1 MIAARNPGAGDIAKR
16 ICHVSVTGMAVN
28 SRRRSTL
35 HSWTANA
42 ETAKR
47 LSRFHPEVRVV
58 IPPEARVVEG
68 VDLLGAEVG
77 GSMSADMGGWVARTL
92 TLAKRGRRR

>member
-58 IPPEARVVEG
+58 IPPEARVVER
-68 VDLLGAEVG
+68 VDLVETEVG
-77 GSMSADMGGWVARTL
+77 GVDIGGHGGWVART
-92 TLAKRGRRR
+92 